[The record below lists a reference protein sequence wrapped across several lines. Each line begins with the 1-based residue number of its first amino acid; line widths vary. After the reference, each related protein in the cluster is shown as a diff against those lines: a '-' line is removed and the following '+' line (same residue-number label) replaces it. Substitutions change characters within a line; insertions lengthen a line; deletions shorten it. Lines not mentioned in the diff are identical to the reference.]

1 MRCVCL
7 CVCVFNC
14 VQLFASPWIVAH
26 QASVSIGFPRQEY
39 WSRLPSLPPGDL
51 PLPGIEPKS
60 PALAGVFV
68 TTEPP
73 GKPRE
78 MRQLAQNTEPST
90 RHMRSAP
97 LDPGLAGKNFPKET
111 QLISAGAGFEPRQ
124 ASPNSH
130 RLGCPVGPGALSAYL
145 PRPSAMPF
153 PPASPSLLPSV

>member
-26 QASVSIGFPRQEY
+26 QASVSMGFPRQEY

-73 GKPRE
+73 GKPHE
-78 MRQLAQNTEPST
+78 M
-90 RHMRSAP
+90 
-97 LDPGLAGKNFPKET
+97 
-111 QLISAGAGFEPRQ
+111 
-124 ASPNSH
+124 
-130 RLGCPVGPGALSAYL
+130 
-145 PRPSAMPF
+145 
-153 PPASPSLLPSV
+153 